1 MTQLGLSWL
10 AHKENERHNKAMEG
24 ETARSNRKRE
34 AQNAISLAETERAN
48 RKREDLTQY
57 DNRRKMIMD
66 DWNRQID
73 KAKLDEQIAQLKSD
87 TKLKE
92 LGADKAALEL
102 TRLLPQIDASIIN
115 SIVSTLFKS
124 GFSAT
129 GMELLQNYLENYT
142 DSDGNR
148 PFAGANPLDQAAAV
162 GGSGSNAVNN
172 VAKVVSGLAAI
183 GGGML
188 LGGMGGGA
196 ADFIKSKLRNN
207 SLI

>member
-10 AHKENERHNKAMEG
+10 AHKENERHNLAMEG
-24 ETARSNRKRE
+24 ETARSNRMRE
-34 AQNAISLAETERAN
+34 SQNAISLAETERAN
-48 RKREDLTQY
+48 RKREDLTDF
-57 DNRRKMIMD
+57 DNRRKAQMD
-66 DWNRQID
+66 AWNRLVD
-73 KAKLDEQIAQLKSD
+73 NERLDAQIAQLKGD
-87 TKLKE
+87 AKLKE

-148 PFAGANPLDQAAAV
+148 PFAGANPIDQAAAI
-162 GGSGSNAVNN
+162 GSSGDKAISTIS
-172 VAKVVSGLAAI
+172 KVVGGLAAI

-188 LGGMGGGA
+188 LGGAGGSM
-196 ADFIKSKLRNN
+196 ADFMKSKLRNN
-207 SLI
+207 SLF